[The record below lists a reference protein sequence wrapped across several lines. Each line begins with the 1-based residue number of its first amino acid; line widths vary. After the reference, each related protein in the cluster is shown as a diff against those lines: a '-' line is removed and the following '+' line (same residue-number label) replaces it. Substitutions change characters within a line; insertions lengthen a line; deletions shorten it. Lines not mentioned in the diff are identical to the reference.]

1 MALTPAELAALLPD
15 SSLFA
20 GCTTQELE
28 DLLSAGKIVD
38 VQPNETILRQ
48 GDDGDALVL
57 LLEGVVRVSMV
68 TSNGREIILDY
79 AEPGALLG
87 EIALL
92 DREPRTASTISL
104 WKGRVL
110 RLSRA
115 AFESLIE
122 RHPKM
127 ALKVMRDMARRLR
140 QTDTTIENDR
150 AFATGPRLA
159 RFLKR
164 LTESE
169 HGRKL
174 AGDLS
179 QSELGN
185 FVGISRENINRQL
198 SVWAGEGVIELC
210 QGRIRIL
217 DSDYLAQIA
226 EAADETG
233 RKA

>member
-1 MALTPAELAALLPD
+1 MAMTPAELAELLPD
-15 SSLFA
+15 RSLFS
-20 GCTTQELE
+20 GCSVEELG
-28 DLLSAGKIVD
+28 DLLSVGTILN

-48 GDDGDALVL
+48 GDDGDALIL

-79 AEPGALLG
+79 AEPGAMLG
-87 EIALL
+87 EVAVL
-92 DREPRTASTISL
+92 DGEPRTASTISL

-110 RLSRA
+110 RLSRT
-115 AFESLIE
+115 AFEGLVE
-122 RHPKM
+122 RHPRM
-127 ALKVMRDMARRLR
+127 ALKVMRDMAKRLR

-164 LTESE
+164 LNESK
-169 HGRKL
+169 HGQKL

-217 DSDYLAQIA
+217 DSEYLSQIA
-226 EAADETG
+226 EAAD
-233 RKA
+233 

>member
-1 MALTPAELAALLPD
+1 MAMTPAELAALLPER
-15 SSLFA
+15 SLFA
-20 GCTTQELE
+20 GCSTEELE
-28 DLLSAGKIVD
+28 DLLAVGSIHN

-48 GDDGDALVL
+48 GDDGDALIL

-79 AEPGALLG
+79 AEPGAVLG

-92 DREPRTASTISL
+92 DGEPRTASTISL

-115 AFESLIE
+115 AFEGFLE
-122 RHPKM
+122 RNPKM
-127 ALKVMRDMARRLR
+127 ALRVMRDMARRLR

-150 AFATGPRLA
+150 AFTTGPRLA

-164 LTESE
+164 LTESK
-169 HGRKL
+169 HGKKL

-217 DSDYLAQIA
+217 DPDYLSQIA
-226 EAADETG
+226 EAAD
-233 RKA
+233 

>member
-1 MALTPAELAALLPD
+1 MAMTPAELAALLPER
-15 SSLFA
+15 SLFA
-20 GCTTQELE
+20 GCTPAELE
-28 DLLSAGKIVD
+28 DLLAVGSVVN

-48 GDDGDALVL
+48 GDDGDALIL

-79 AEPGALLG
+79 AEPGAVLG

-92 DREPRTASTISL
+92 DGEPRTASIISL

-115 AFESLIE
+115 AFEGFIE

-150 AFATGPRLA
+150 AFTTGPRLA

-164 LTESE
+164 LTDSK
-169 HGRKL
+169 HGQKL

-217 DSDYLAQIA
+217 DSEYLSQIA
-226 EAADETG
+226 EAAD
-233 RKA
+233 

>member
-1 MALTPAELAALLPD
+1 MAMTATELAGMIPEG
-15 SSLFA
+15 SLFSECSA
-20 GCTTQELE
+20 EELD
-28 DLLSAGKIVD
+28 DLIAVGSIHA

-48 GDDGDALVL
+48 GDDGDALIL
-57 LLEGVVRVSMV
+57 LIEGVVRVSMV

-92 DREPRTASTISL
+92 DGEPRTASAVSL
-104 WKGRVL
+104 WKGRIL
-110 RLSRA
+110 RLSRP
-115 AFESLIE
+115 AFEGFLE
-122 RHPKM
+122 RNPKM
-127 ALKVMRDMARRLR
+127 GLRVMRDMAQRLR
-140 QTDTTIENDR
+140 QTDNTIESDR
-150 AFATGPRLA
+150 AFTTAPRLA

-164 LTESE
+164 LTESK

-217 DSDYLAQIA
+217 DPEYLSQIA
-226 EAADETG
+226 EAAD
-233 RKA
+233 

>member
-1 MALTPAELAALLPD
+1 MAMTPAELSALLPEGT
-15 SSLFA
+15 LFA
-20 GCTTQELE
+20 GCAPEELA
-28 DLLSAGKIVD
+28 DLLAAGTLQN

-92 DREPRTASTISL
+92 DGEPRTASTISL

-110 RLSRA
+110 RLSRSS
-115 AFESLIE
+115 FETLVE

-127 ALKVMRDMARRLR
+127 ALRVMRDMARRLR
-140 QTDTTIENDR
+140 QTDMTIENDR
-150 AFATGPRLA
+150 AFTTGPRLA

-164 LTESE
+164 LTESK
-169 HGRKL
+169 HGQKL
-174 AGDLS
+174 TDDLS

-217 DSDYLAQIA
+217 DPDYLSQIA
-226 EAADETG
+226 EAAD
-233 RKA
+233 

>member
-1 MALTPAELAALLPD
+1 MAMTPAELSALLPEG
-15 SSLFA
+15 SLFA
-20 GCTTQELE
+20 GCTPEELE
-28 DLLSAGKIVD
+28 DLLAVGSVLN

-79 AEPGALLG
+79 AEPGAVLG

-92 DREPRTASTISL
+92 DGEPRTASTISL

-115 AFESLIE
+115 AFEGFIE

-150 AFATGPRLA
+150 AFTTGPRLA

-164 LTESE
+164 LTESK
-169 HGRKL
+169 HGQKL
-174 AGDLS
+174 TGDLS
-179 QSELGN
+179 QS
-185 FVGISRENINRQL
+185 
-198 SVWAGEGVIELC
+198 
-210 QGRIRIL
+210 
-217 DSDYLAQIA
+217 
-226 EAADETG
+226 
-233 RKA
+233 